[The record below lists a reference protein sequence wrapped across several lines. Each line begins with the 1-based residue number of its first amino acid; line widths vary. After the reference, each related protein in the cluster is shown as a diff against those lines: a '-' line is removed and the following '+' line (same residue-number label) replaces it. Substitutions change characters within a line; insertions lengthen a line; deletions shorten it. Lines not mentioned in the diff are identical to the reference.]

1 MLLSQPKDMNK
12 LPREGMN
19 RPGAQKY
26 SLSAMYLQGSRRYAS
41 LLLYSFLSHS
51 LCLLVNLKFKP
62 FAARL
67 ALTMW
72 FVQSLAQ

>member
-1 MLLSQPKDMNK
+1 MLLSQPKDMTK
-12 LPREGMN
+12 FPREGMN
-19 RPGAQKY
+19 RTQGSAE
-26 SLSAMYLQGSRRYAS
+26 LSATYLQGHPGLFPS
-41 LLLYSFLSHS
+41 LDFSFLSRS
-51 LCLLVNLKFKP
+51 LCLLVNLKFTL